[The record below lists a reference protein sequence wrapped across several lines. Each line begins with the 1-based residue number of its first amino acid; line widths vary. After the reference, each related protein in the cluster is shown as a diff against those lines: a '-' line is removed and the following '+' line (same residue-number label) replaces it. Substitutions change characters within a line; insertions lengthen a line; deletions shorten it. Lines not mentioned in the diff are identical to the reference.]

1 LAIKTLRRLNNNNLT
16 GPENGKMTENLQLDA
31 LVDACRWIGG
41 KGWAPATGG
50 NMSVREDA
58 NLCWLSESGKDK
70 GSLTGDDFLQ
80 VDITTHQVPSGRIP
94 SAETG
99 LHTLIYRLFPEA
111 GAVLHVHTV
120 NATVLSRVEKSAEL
134 VLHGYEMQKS
144 LRGQSSHLDEVAI
157 PVFDN
162 DQDIDALARRIE
174 HYASERPLSYGF
186 LLRGHGL
193 TCWGRDVA
201 EARRHL
207 EGLEFLFECEL
218 RLRQLE
224 KP

>member
-1 LAIKTLRRLNNNNLT
+1 MSELSPLD
-16 GPENGKMTENLQLDA
+16 QLVA
-31 LVDACRWIGG
+31 ACHWIGA

-58 NLCWLSESGKDK
+58 RFCLLSESGKDK
-70 GSLTGDDFLQ
+70 GSLTRDDFIQ
-80 VDITTHQVPSGRIP
+80 VEIATSRAPSGRRP

-111 GAVLHVHTV
+111 GAVLHTHTV
-120 NATVLSRVEKSAEL
+120 NATVLSRVEKGAEL
-134 VLHGYEMQKS
+134 RLEGYEMQKS
-144 LRGQSSHLDEVAI
+144 LAGQNTHLACVAI
-157 PVFDN
+157 PLFDN

-174 HYASERPLSYGF
+174 AHARNHPLRYGF

-193 TCWGRDVA
+193 TCWGRDVN

-207 EGLEFLFECEL
+207 EGLEFLFECERQR
-218 RLRQLE
+218 RLLE
-224 KP
+224 AP

>member
-1 LAIKTLRRLNNNNLT
+1 MI
-16 GPENGKMTENLQLDA
+16 ENQQLSA
-31 LVDACRWIGG
+31 LVEACHWIGLR
-41 KGWAPATGG
+41 GWAPATGG

-58 NLCWLSESGKDK
+58 NACWLSESGRDK
-70 GSLTGDDFLQ
+70 GTLTEADFLQ
-80 VDITTHQVPSGRIP
+80 VDIATNLAPSGRNP

-99 LHTLIYRLFPEA
+99 LHTLIYRLFPKA

-120 NATVLSRVEKSAEL
+120 NATVLSRIEKSAEL

-144 LRGQSSHLDEVAI
+144 LRGQGSHLDSVAI
-157 PVFDN
+157 PVFEN

-174 HYASERPLSYGF
+174 HYACERPLSYGF

-218 RLRQLE
+218 RLRQWE

>member
-1 LAIKTLRRLNNNNLT
+1 
-16 GPENGKMTENLQLDA
+16 MTANLQTDA
-31 LVDACRWIGG
+31 LVEACHWIGA

-58 NLCWLSESGKDK
+58 QWCWLSESGKDK
-70 GSLTGDDFLQ
+70 GSLTNRDFLQ
-80 VDITTHQVPSGRIP
+80 VEIATNQAPSGRKP

-111 GAVLHVHTV
+111 NAVLHVHTV
-120 NATVLSRVEKSAEL
+120 NATVLSRIEKSAEL
-134 VLHGYEMQKS
+134 VLSGYEMQKS
-144 LRGQSSHLDEVAI
+144 LSGQTSHLDSVPVAI
-157 PVFDN
+157 FDN
-162 DQDIDALARRIE
+162 GQDIDALARRIE
-174 HYASERPLSYGF
+174 HYASERPLNYGF

-224 KP
+224 KL

>member
-1 LAIKTLRRLNNNNLT
+1 MTVNPQLN
-16 GPENGKMTENLQLDA
+16 A
-31 LVDACRWIGG
+31 LVEACHWIGA

-58 NLCWLSESGKDK
+58 DWCWLSESGKDK
-70 GSLTGDDFLQ
+70 GQLTCADFLQ
-80 VDITTHQVPSGRIP
+80 VSIADNQAPSGRNP

-99 LHTLIYRLFPEA
+99 LHTLVYRLFPDA
-111 GAVLHVHTV
+111 NAVLHVHTV
-120 NATVLSRVEKSAEL
+120 NATVLSRIEKSAEL
-134 VLHGYEMQKS
+134 VLQGYEMQKS
-144 LRGQSSHLDEVAI
+144 LRGQSSHLDCVPVAI
-157 PVFDN
+157 FDN

-174 HYASERPLSYGF
+174 HYASERPLNYGF

-224 KP
+224 KL

>member
-1 LAIKTLRRLNNNNLT
+1 MSHI
-16 GPENGKMTENLQLDA
+16 PQLDA
-31 LVDACRWIGG
+31 LADACRWIGAR
-41 KGWAPATGG
+41 GWAPATGG

-58 NLCWLSESGKDK
+58 RWCWLSESGKDK
-70 GSLTGDDFLQ
+70 GSLTADDFLQ
-80 VDITTHQVPSGRIP
+80 VDIRSGAAPSGRRP

-99 LHTLIYRLFPEA
+99 LHTLIYRLYPQA

-120 NATVLSRVEKSAEL
+120 NATVLSRIVKAP
-134 VLHGYEMQKS
+134 VLRLEGYEMQKS
-144 LRGQSSHLDEVAI
+144 LRGQTSHLESVI
-157 PVFDN
+157 VPLFDN
-162 DQDIDALARRIE
+162 DQDIAALARRIE
-174 HYASERPLSYGF
+174 QSAQSAPLEYGF

-224 KP
+224 GV

>member
-1 LAIKTLRRLNNNNLT
+1 MTVHPQLN
-16 GPENGKMTENLQLDA
+16 A
-31 LVDACRWIGG
+31 LLEACHWIGI

-50 NMSVREDA
+50 NMSIREDDRW
-58 NLCWLSESGKDK
+58 CWLSESGKDK
-70 GSLTGDDFLQ
+70 GSLTHADFLQ
-80 VDITTHQVPSGRIP
+80 VEIATNQAPSGRRP

-111 GAVLHVHTV
+111 GAVLHVHTA
-120 NATVLSRVEKSAEL
+120 NATVLSRIEKSTEL

-144 LRGQSSHLDEVAI
+144 LRGQSSHLDSVAI

-162 DQDIDALARRIE
+162 DQDIDGLARRIE
-174 HYASERPLSYGF
+174 HDGTERPLSYGF